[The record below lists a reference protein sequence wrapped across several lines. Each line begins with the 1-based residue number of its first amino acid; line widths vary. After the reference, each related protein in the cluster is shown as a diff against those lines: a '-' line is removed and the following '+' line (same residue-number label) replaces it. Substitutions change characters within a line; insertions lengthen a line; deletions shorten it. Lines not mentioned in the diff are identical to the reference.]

1 MVSCTWTLGDVF
13 MVCSVFKVFSL
24 NTFKKCSLFN
34 LVSFGLSN
42 QKGKVLEFVSYFV
55 VVGFPFLRLC

>member
-42 QKGKVLEFVSYFV
+42 QKAKHLS
-55 VVGFPFLRLC
+55 L